1 MGLTG
6 TPPAVFMR
14 EGNVKDPRSKRTR
27 QQLLAAYERQ
37 LENGETTPTVSS
49 LAQEAGVSRSS
60 FYKHF
65 AGTEDMGVAALR
77 SILDE
82 LGPSGN
88 IEPYAAASREVS
100 AVSFEELFEHL
111 GRHRLLCS
119 AVLFADAQ
127 MPALAELHVTLVTH
141 LTVAISAAHTKP
153 DDVDAS
159 QAATFLVGGILSLLV
174 EWFQSSAPQSAAD
187 LAEIVKRML
196 PEWLTEEETLEAPI
210 LVTHPDEHD
219 E

>member
-1 MGLTG
+1 
-6 TPPAVFMR
+6 MR

-65 AGTEDMGVAALR
+65 AGAEEVGVAAFR
-77 SILDE
+77 SVLDDLE
-82 LGPSGN
+82 PSGN
-88 IEPYAAASREVS
+88 IEPYAAASRVGS

-127 MPALAELHVTLVTH
+127 IPALAELHATLVAH
-141 LTVAISAAHTKP
+141 LTTAISAAHTKP

-159 QAATFLVGGILSLLV
+159 QAATFLVGGILSVLV
-174 EWFQSSAPQSAAD
+174 EWFQSGAPQSAAD
-187 LAEIVKRML
+187 LAVIVKRML
-196 PEWLTEEETLEAPI
+196 PEWLTEAQTLEAPI
-210 LVTHPDEHD
+210 LITHPDEQD